1 MNTYNVFVGAFGD
14 EIGQRFLRIMQEA
27 CDNAF
32 EDLYV
37 HSMPSHPQRYRGC
50 LERVNVWDMSVIRD
64 ELNRLKQKYPDMHDV
79 FKATFINY
87 AKAMRGTKNARL
99 TIDMPKLESLLHCF
113 FVHFSKNKSV
123 REAHYFTSTSVLER
137 RVICMDSLR
146 DCLFDYMSDE
156 YIKTEEL
163 PPPVVP
169 KSTAS
174 QPPSVVASSVV
185 RANSVHRVEEPMM
198 AQPEQSKE
206 PSVVSLESIKREE
219 VDDADT
225 RVVSNIFEK
234 HSAAGQSSHDALD
247 DETSSSI
254 GPEDSV
260 SCADFA
266 DKQHRQLKQMRRE
279 RCMTIPED
287 DQVSH
292 TSLSLSSVSITQN
305 GFVPKKQQRVPSEA
319 SSTSSSRQSNPKRM
333 SAPRDNQNAPFDEDS
348 NSEASFREQTL
359 SEASMARA
367 KKQSGSRKSPPKSYV
382 TSLEDSDGV

>member
-14 EIGQRFLRIMQEA
+14 ETGQRFLRIMQEA

-37 HSMPSHPQRYRGC
+37 HSMPSQPQRYRGC
-50 LERVNVWDMSVIRD
+50 LERVGVWDISVIRD

-79 FKATFINY
+79 FKSTFINY
-87 AKAMRGTKNARL
+87 AKAMRGTKNTRL

-123 REAHYFTSTSVLER
+123 RQAHYFTSTSVLER

-146 DCLFDYMSDE
+146 DCLFDYIGDE

-169 KSTAS
+169 KSTVS
-174 QPPSVVASSVV
+174 QPASVVASSVV
-185 RANSVHRVEEPMM
+185 RENSVHRGEEPMI

-206 PSVVSLESIKREE
+206 PSVVSLEVSKE

-225 RVVSNIFEK
+225 RVVSNIFEER
-234 HSAAGQSSHDALD
+234 SAAGESNHDALD
-247 DETSSSI
+247 DDTCSSI

-266 DKQHRQLKQMRRE
+266 DKQHRQLKQIRRE
-279 RCMTIPED
+279 RFMSIPED
-287 DQVSH
+287 DQISH

-305 GFVPKKQQRVPSEA
+305 GPVPKKQPRVPSET
-319 SSTSSSRQSNPKRM
+319 SSTNSSRQSKPKRM
-333 SAPRDNQNAPFDEDS
+333 SAPCDNQNAPFDEDS
-348 NSEASFREQTL
+348 NSEASFREETL
-359 SEASMARA
+359 SEASMTRA
-367 KKQSGSRKSPPKSYV
+367 KKQSGTRKSPPKSYV
-382 TSLEDSDGV
+382 TSLEDSDGM

>member
-14 EIGQRFLRIMQEA
+14 ETGQRFLRIMHEA

-50 LERVNVWDMSVIRD
+50 LERVGLWDPGVIRD
-64 ELNRLKQKYPDMHDV
+64 ELNRLKQRYPDMHDV
-79 FKATFINY
+79 FKSTFINY
-87 AKAMRGTKNARL
+87 AKAMRGTKTARL
-99 TIDMPKLESLLHCF
+99 TINMPKLESLFHCS

-123 REAHYFTSTSVLER
+123 REAHYFKSTSVLER

-146 DCLFDYMSDE
+146 DCLFDYIGDE
-156 YIKTEEL
+156 YVTVEEL

-169 KSTAS
+169 NSN
-174 QPPSVVASSVV
+174 PPQAASVVASSVV
-185 RANSVHRVEEPMM
+185 RENSVHRVEEPMI
-198 AQPEQSKE
+198 AQPEQPKE
-206 PSVVSLESIKREE
+206 PSVVSLESLKREE

-225 RVVSNIFEK
+225 RVVSNIFEN
-234 HSAAGQSSHDALD
+234 HSVAESTDALND
-247 DETSSSI
+247 DTCSSI

-266 DKQHRQLKQMRRE
+266 DKQHRQLNQMRRD
-279 RCMTIPED
+279 RFASIPED
-287 DQVSH
+287 DQLSR

-305 GFVPKKQQRVPSEA
+305 GPVPKKQPRAPSET
-319 SSTSSSRQSNPKRM
+319 SSTTSSRLSTPKVM
-333 SAPRDNQNAPFDEDS
+333 SVPRGNQHAPFDEDS
-348 NSEASFREQTL
+348 NSDVSFREETL
-359 SEASMARA
+359 SEASVTRA

-382 TSLEDSDGV
+382 TSLEDSDEV